1 MSEIK
6 NTGTLASFDK
16 KIQDFLRDGYSVT
29 SLWKDSTG
37 IVVKLSHKNGKMI
50 VGKYD
55 YSSGEYLIK

>member
-16 KIQDFLRDGYSVT
+16 KIQDFLKDGYTVT
-29 SLWKDSTG
+29 TLWKDSAG
-37 IVVKLSHKNGKMI
+37 IILKLSHKNGNMI

-55 YSSGEYLIK
+55 YSTGEYVIK

>member
-1 MSEIK
+1 MSEII
-6 NTGTLASFDK
+6 NTGSLASFDK
-16 KIQDFLRDGYSVT
+16 KIQDFLRDGYTVT

-37 IVVKLSHKNGKMI
+37 IIVKLSHRNGKMI

>member
-1 MSEIK
+1 MSDIL

-16 KIQDFLRDGYSVT
+16 KIQDFLKDGYTVT
-29 SLWKDSTG
+29 TLWKDSAG
-37 IVVKLSHKNGKMI
+37 IVVKLSHTNGKII

>member
-16 KIQDFLRDGYSVT
+16 KIQDFLKDGYTVT
-29 SLWKDSTG
+29 TLWKDSAG
-37 IVVKLSHKNGKMI
+37 IILKLSHKNGNMI

-55 YSSGEYLIK
+55 YSSGEYTIK

>member
-1 MSEIK
+1 MSEIV

-16 KIQDFLRDGYSVT
+16 KIQDFLRDGYIVT
-29 SLWKDSTG
+29 TLWKDSTG

-55 YSSGEYLIK
+55 YSSGEYVIK

>member
-6 NTGTLASFDK
+6 NTGTLTSFDK
-16 KIQDFLRDGYSVT
+16 KIQDFLRDGYFVT

-55 YSSGEYLIK
+55 YSSGEYVIK